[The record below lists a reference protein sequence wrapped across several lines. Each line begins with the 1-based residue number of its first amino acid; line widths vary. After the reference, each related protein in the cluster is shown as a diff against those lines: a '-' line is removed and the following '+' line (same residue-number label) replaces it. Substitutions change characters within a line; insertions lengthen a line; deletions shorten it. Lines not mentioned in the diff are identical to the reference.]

1 MDLFICFTIILMSE
15 QSLGS
20 GGLKIHLS
28 SASPVCY
35 VDTHETQSAAGVH
48 IHSTSDVCPALDKPF
63 IIFYPSFKAS
73 KFTDYSA
80 CLTSG
85 SLVLK
90 SLTALNGRMA
100 WAGRDLKAHPDP
112 TPTMGWLPPTSSGCS
127 GLHPA
132 RHWAPPGMGHLQ
144 LLWAAVPE
152 PHRPLRKKFILFPT
166 CKPDR
171 WWLK

>member
-1 MDLFICFTIILMSE
+1 MCSLEDPVTMDLFICFTIILMSE

-100 WAGRDLKAHPDP
+100 WAGRDLKAHPNP
-112 TPTMGWLPPTSSGCS
+112 TPTMGWLPPMGAQVAQGPIQLSSLNILCRRRA
-127 GLHPA
+127 PA
-132 RHWAPPGMGHLQ
+132 FQASIIFGVGWSYLGT
-144 LLWAAVPE
+144 VPS
-152 PHRPLRKKFILFPT
+152 
-166 CKPDR
+166 
-171 WWLK
+171 